1 MQSAPTPSR
10 TRHQAAISFAVVVA
24 AAIFSALDLHGWHI
38 YVGVGLT
45 LIAAAYGLLRWKQKY
60 PRQ

>member
-1 MQSAPTPSR
+1 MAG
-10 TRHQAAISFAVVVA
+10 IS
-24 AAIFSALDLHGWHI
+24 

>member
-1 MQSAPTPSR
+1 
-10 TRHQAAISFAVVVA
+10 
-24 AAIFSALDLHGWHI
+24 LGLHGWHI